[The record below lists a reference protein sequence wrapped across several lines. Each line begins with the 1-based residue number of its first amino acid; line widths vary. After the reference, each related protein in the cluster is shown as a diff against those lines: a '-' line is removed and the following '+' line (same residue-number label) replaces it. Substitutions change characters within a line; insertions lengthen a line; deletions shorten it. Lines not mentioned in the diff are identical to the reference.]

1 MRGFVLQAYI
11 DKETGRA
18 FNEGNRVE
26 YADDRARFLAEK
38 GYIRLDDVVKA
49 EPVEKVEKRAE
60 KVEIP
65 RSLLPRKPP
74 QRKRQP
80 RNEPS

>member
-38 GYIRLDDVVKA
+38 GYIKLDDVEKA
-49 EPVEKVEKRAE
+49 KPVEKVEKRAE
-60 KVEIP
+60 KVETP
-65 RSLLPRKPP
+65 KKPAA
-74 QRKRQP
+74 KKTTATKKTTKK
-80 RNEPS
+80 

>member
-65 RSLLPRKPP
+65 KKPAA
-74 QRKRQP
+74 KKTTVTKKTTKK
-80 RNEPS
+80 